1 MKLNLNKNLPF
12 VNTSQYDIENNFNKL
27 TSANKKILNVFIGL
41 NLDCLSKN
49 LPMYYSRA
57 QIGAYAGGYC
67 EKTVSRAIK
76 EFARLGFMHTESRL
90 TSSNIYTVNPIIYKH
105 ARDFRHLFKSLWN
118 KAKVF
123 AVLVNLAIYTEPTVN
138 ADLERN
144 VSPYKRFGYIIPCK
158 TQGIKKEF
166 KREQE
171 VANKLSTTRRRF
183 RFRPK
188 LDAGIMEEL
197 LTAPLNATIKEIAA
211 HLNLSQHGIFKLQVF
226 PEYVLRQKWNY
237 LKQNL
242 SVKDPFAWL
251 IYHCIQECT
260 KKSLPVNWTHFYALM
275 AHNNISLEDPVYAP
289 KKQSYQTTAKFVL
302 PPRAVKVLPTTL
314 PDKIPHYM
322 KDILKKVLPN
332 YTP

>member
-27 TSANKKILNVFIGL
+27 TPADKKILNVIIGL
-41 NLDCLSKN
+41 DLFYVRLDRRS
-49 LPMYYSRA
+49 YHSRA
-57 QIGAYAGGYC
+57 QIGEYAGGYS

-76 EFARLGFMHTESRL
+76 KFISLGFIHVEYRL

-105 ARDFRHLFKSLWN
+105 ARDLRHLFKSLWN
-118 KAKVF
+118 KSKVF
-123 AVLVNLAIYTEPTVN
+123 AVLVSLSICASPVKNI
-138 ADLERN
+138 DLERN
-144 VSPYKRFGYIIPCK
+144 VSSYKRFSYIIPCK